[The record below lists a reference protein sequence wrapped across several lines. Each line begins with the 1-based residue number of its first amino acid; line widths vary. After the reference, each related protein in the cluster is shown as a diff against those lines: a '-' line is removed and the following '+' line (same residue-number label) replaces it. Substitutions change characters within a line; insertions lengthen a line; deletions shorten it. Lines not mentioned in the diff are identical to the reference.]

1 MEFGELINKSFKTVW
16 NHRIIWFFG
25 ILFSLVNGFGSQGS
39 NSINYVFKTDR
50 TSSFGSGIER
60 YISRLSES
68 QVILLVGVLIL
79 LALLIALVSIFFS
92 LVFRGSL
99 IHLVAAVERGQETTG
114 RGGFSVGIR
123 KALPLLGE
131 SLLLGLPV
139 VLGALV
145 LIGFDVLLF
154 VLAFLHG
161 TPAIGVIVAL
171 VLFSIL
177 LLLLIIAATVVI
189 SLIGNFAERFIVING
204 MRVIDSIK
212 RSYAL
217 FRKRTGQF
225 FIAWLIM
232 VGIGIAFGTVF
243 AILAFIIGVPAVY
256 LASIN
261 IWLVLVVAIP
271 GAILLLIPSG
281 FFQAF
286 SSAFWTYFFLAFPGL
301 DTDIEEQNVHNVQNV
316 QDEQELPGESGTAT
330 A

>member
-1 MEFGELINKSFKTVW
+1 MEFGEFLNKSFKTVW
-16 NHRIIWFFG
+16 DHRIIWFFG
-25 ILFSLVNGFGSQGS
+25 ILFSLFNGFGSQGF
-39 NSINYVFKTDR
+39 NSINYTFNADQTG
-50 TSSFGSGIER
+50 SFGSSIER

-68 QVILLVGVLIL
+68 QVILLVGALIL

-99 IHLVAAVERGQETTG
+99 IHLVAAVEHGQEATG

-139 VLGALV
+139 LVGVLV

-154 VLAFLHG
+154 VLAFSHG
-161 TPAIGVIVAL
+161 TPSIGVIIAL
-171 VLFSIL
+171 ILFSIL
-177 LLLLIIAATVVI
+177 LLLLIIAAMVVI
-189 SLIGNFAERFIVING
+189 SLIGNFADRFIVING
-204 MRVIDSIK
+204 VRVIDSIK

-217 FRKRTGQF
+217 FRKHTGQF

-232 VGIGIAFGTVF
+232 VGIGIVFGTVF
-243 AILAFIIGVPAVY
+243 AVLAFIIGILAVY
-256 LASIN
+256 LASVN

-271 GAILLLIPSG
+271 GIILLLIPSG

-286 SSAFWTYFFLAFPGL
+286 SSAFWTYFFLALPGL
-301 DTDIEEQNVHNVQNV
+301 DRDIKEQDV
-316 QDEQELPGESGTAT
+316 QDKENERELPGESGTAT